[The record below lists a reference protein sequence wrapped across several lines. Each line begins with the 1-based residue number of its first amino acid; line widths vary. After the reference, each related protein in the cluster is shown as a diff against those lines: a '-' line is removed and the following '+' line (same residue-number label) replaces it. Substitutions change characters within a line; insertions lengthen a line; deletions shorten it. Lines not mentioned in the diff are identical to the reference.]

1 MSMKTWGLVAA
12 GVAVLAAGAVAVAFA
27 SDWGDGYGKHKRG
40 HGHRGGQA
48 MHLIQFDANK
58 DGRITRAEVD
68 AGIDAEFRGA
78 DTNTDGK
85 LDAAE
90 FLTFSEKRK
99 AERKARHDAWRAKRE
114 AEGRNVRERP
124 PGGGERNFD
133 PLKRM
138 DWNLDGAITPDEFA
152 GKTRAQAMRADR
164 DGDGTIL
171 VEDLKKRGH
180 GRRGE
185 GEPQR
190 P

>member
-1 MSMKTWGLVAA
+1 MSTRTWGLVAA

-27 SDWGDGYGKHKRG
+27 SDWGEGRKHKRG
-40 HGHRGGQA
+40 DGPRGGGT
-48 MHLIQFDANK
+48 MHLIQYDADK

-68 AGIDAEFRGA
+68 AGIDAEFKRA

-99 AERKARHDAWRAKRE
+99 AERKARVDAWRAKRE
-114 AEGRNVRERP
+114 AEGGNVRERP
-124 PGGGERNFD
+124 PGGPDRNFD
-133 PLKRM
+133 PMKRM
-138 DWNLDGAITPDEFA
+138 DWNLDGAISPDEFA

-180 GRRGE
+180 GKRGE
-185 GEPQR
+185 GERAR